1 MIKKRSR
8 IDQSEEARLERLASL
23 RLKTGKKLSALS
35 ISYLNSE
42 NLSGNIENFIGST
55 SLPLGLS
62 GPLKIHFEKSS
73 EDISAGFATSEGAL
87 VSSITRGVLALNLAG
102 GVRAR
107 CIENTVTRAPVF
119 LFSELNQA
127 VHFSKWLPNQIL
139 DLKQKT
145 KEHSKHAVLVD
156 LQIKVI
162 INEVHVVFVF
172 STGEAAGQNMTT
184 MITASLVQTI
194 RHQYLNAES
203 YWIEET
209 RIEGN
214 VSSDKKVSGMLFS
227 TGRGRKVIV
236 EAKISEAVVKKIFKV
251 SAEQLCKNFN
261 RMKTARVFAGY
272 QGFNINVSNV
282 VAALFLAT
290 GQDAAC
296 IHESSVAELH
306 LEIQGANL
314 FASLFMPSLIVGT
327 IGGGTHLPHAQSCLE
342 LMSCEGSESANK
354 LAEIICSF
362 ALALELSTVSAIE
375 SGHFVQAHSSLG
387 RDGKKNFRPDDL
399 DTNFLNSIA
408 VDPEFHF
415 ESTSKIEAVDFDDA
429 MMIDLASISARRISG
444 LFRIQAKMSKSPNT
458 KNYIL
463 KIKNSDSDLIASSQ
477 FMLQNLGLEN
487 IAQMDE
493 FKKFHPFLNS
503 QKNEIDI
510 NQFLFQQ
517 RFEFV
522 PSILVSKISQDV
534 GFLLTEEILN
544 ANKKFSAW
552 TNSEIARAL
561 KNLQTIHNSEVSG
574 IKIPSQVIKY
584 QDSKSLWI
592 QLAKSLMIRK
602 TLTSSSAIH
611 IFDYGIKNYDTIFNG
626 IENLET
632 RFCHLDYNPRNLLFS
647 STQIYVIDWEFA
659 GLHLPQRDVV
669 EFLIFQMS
677 DLSKNEV
684 KKILNNYCA
693 DIQYSSVDWNSG
705 LKMAFYDFVLRRL
718 SLYIVISEFK
728 EIHFLNQIIENCS
741 LFLGLIL
748 ESEL

>member
-23 RLKTGKKLSALS
+23 RLTTGKKLSALS
-35 ISYLNSE
+35 ISYLNSK

-62 GPLKIHFEKSS
+62 GPLKIHFEKIS

-119 LFSELNQA
+119 LFSELNEA
-127 VHFSKWLPNQIL
+127 VRFSKWLPNQIL

-145 KEHSKHAVLVD
+145 KEHSKHASLID
-156 LQIKVI
+156 LQIKII
-162 INEVHVVFVF
+162 INEVHAVFVF

-194 RHQYLNAES
+194 RQQYLNTQS

-236 EAKISEAVVKKIFKV
+236 EAKISEAIVKKVFKV
-251 SAEQLCKNFN
+251 SPDLLCRNFN

-306 LEIQGANL
+306 LELQGADL

-342 LMSCEGSESANK
+342 LMSCEGPQSANK

-408 VDPEFHF
+408 VDPEINF

-477 FMLQNLGLEN
+477 FMLQNLDLEN

-493 FKKFHPFLNS
+493 FKKYHPFLNS
-503 QKNEIDI
+503 QKNEIDT

-522 PSILVSKISQDV
+522 PNIIVSKISQDV

-544 ANKKFSAW
+544 ANKKFTSW
-552 TNSEIARAL
+552 TSEEINLAI
-561 KNLQTIHNSEVSG
+561 KNLQAIHNADL
-574 IKIPSQVIKY
+574 KTHSQVMNY
-584 QDSKSLWI
+584 QDSKPLWI
-592 QLAKSLMIRK
+592 QLAESLLAK
-602 TLTSSSAIH
+602 KAATD
-611 IFDYGIKNYDTIFNG
+611 IFAVRILDYGIKNYDAIFSDF
-626 IENLET
+626 ERLEK

-647 STQIYVIDWEFA
+647 SKQIYVIDWEFA
-659 GLHLPQRDVV
+659 GLHLPQRDIV

-677 DLSKNEV
+677 NLPKNEV
-684 KKILNNYCA
+684 KKILNNYSEQ
-693 DIQYSSVDWNSG
+693 IQYPVADWACG
-705 LKMAFYDFVLRRL
+705 LRIAFYDFVLRRL
-718 SLYIVISEFK
+718 SLYMVISEFK
-728 EIHFLNQIIENCS
+728 EIHFLNEIIKNCS
-741 LFLGLIL
+741 LFLDLLL
-748 ESEL
+748 ESEQ